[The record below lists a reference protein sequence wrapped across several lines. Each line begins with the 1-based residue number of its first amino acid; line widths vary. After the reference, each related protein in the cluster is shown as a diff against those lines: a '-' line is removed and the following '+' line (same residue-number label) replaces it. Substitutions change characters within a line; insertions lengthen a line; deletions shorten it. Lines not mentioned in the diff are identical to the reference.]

1 MTDAAPGAARLR
13 GMIRDVGTLMRGTL
27 VVQGLGLLLLPILS
41 RLYTPASFGA
51 FGLYQAAI
59 LLLTVIACMRYDQAI
74 LTAADDREAV
84 ALFQLSILVGLV
96 MAALLLVPVVLIDA
110 AGLARAMSGAL
121 SPYWLVPGMLVS
133 GWTLAANAA
142 LTRLGDFNGAAA
154 SKMAQAGAN
163 STASVAIGLAVPGG
177 GPGLVLADQLSKLSA
192 VAVAIWRLPSGVA
205 PLLRVDFGALVTL
218 ARRFG
223 DFPRLSVLGGLLN
236 NGGSFLTPALIY
248 WFYGAET
255 AGQFALVD
263 RSISLPLGLIIIT
276 FSQAFSSHYARL
288 LREDARAA
296 KPYFAALIRMAAL
309 AGLVPMVLGVL
320 LSPYAFPLVFG
331 AQWQEAG
338 VFAQVLAVMYYSS
351 LVMGPVNT
359 ALVVAGRLRWQ
370 LGWEFGRLILLVAMW
385 AGIAGLGLGP
395 LWALGGYAAVS
406 VVVNFAYI
414 WLAWAQLK
422 QAVDAIDK
430 LGDQG

>member
-1 MTDAAPGAARLR
+1 
-13 GMIRDVGTLMRGTL
+13 MIRDVGTLMRGTL

-205 PLLRVDFGALVTL
+205 PLLRVDFGALVRL

-263 RSISLPLGLIIIT
+263 RTISLPLGLIIIT

-385 AGIAGLGLGP
+385 AGIAGAGLGP

-414 WLAWAQLK
+414 WLAWAQLR

>member
-1 MTDAAPGAARLR
+1 MTGAAPGPARLR

-27 VVQGLGLLLLPILS
+27 VAQGLGLLLLPILS

-51 FGLYQAAI
+51 FGFYQAAI

-74 LTAADDREAV
+74 LTAKDEREAV
-84 ALFQLSILVGLV
+84 ALFQLCLVVGLA
-96 MAALLLVPVVLIDA
+96 MAALLLVPIALVDA
-110 AGLARAMSGAL
+110 AGLERALSGAL

-142 LTRLGDFNGAAA
+142 LTRLGDFKGAAA

-163 STASVAIGLAVPGG
+163 SAASLAVGLAVPGG
-177 GPGLVLADQLSKLSA
+177 GPGLVLADQLSKLAATA
-192 VAVAIWRLPSGVA
+192 VAVARLPGGIA
-205 PLLRVDFGALVTL
+205 PLFRVDPAALVEL

-236 NGGSFLTPALIY
+236 NGGSFLTPALVY
-248 WFYGAET
+248 WLYGADT

-263 RSISLPLGLIIIT
+263 RTISLPLALIIVT

-296 KPYFAALIRMAAL
+296 KPYFAALVRMAAL
-309 AGLVPMVLGVL
+309 AGLAPMLLGLV

-338 VFAQVLAVMYYSS
+338 IFAQLLAVMYYSA
-351 LVMGPVNT
+351 LVVGPVNT
-359 ALVVAGRLRWQ
+359 ALIVAGRLRWQ
-370 LGWEFGRLILLVAMW
+370 LGWEFVRLVLLVAMW
-385 AGIAGLGLGP
+385 VGVIGLGLGP

-406 VVVNFAYI
+406 VLVNFAYI
-414 WLAWAQLK
+414 WLAWTQLRR
-422 QAVDAIDK
+422 AVGAIDMF
-430 LGDQG
+430 GERR

>member
-1 MTDAAPGAARLR
+1 
-13 GMIRDVGTLMRGTL
+13 MIRDVGTLMRGTL

-163 STASVAIGLAVPGG
+163 STASVAIGLVVPGG